1 MEIIIKADHKEI
13 CGEAASIIRSAWQRK
28 KNLVLGMATGRT
40 PIGLYQKLIE
50 FYRKGEMDFSR
61 VVTFNLDEYFGLE
74 DAHPQSFAR
83 YMDTHLFQH
92 INIKPGNVFR
102 LRGRPA
108 DIEEQCHAYER
119 AIRNCGGIDIQILGI
134 GQNGHI
140 GFNEPGSSLASRT
153 RLSSLTPET
162 VEANAVDFRNKKDIS
177 RFCLTM
183 GIGTILEARMIL
195 LLASG
200 KGKVEILSKAIEGP
214 ITASVPASAL
224 QLHPNVTFLIDE
236 DAAAGLALRDHY
248 RWTAENKK
256 KIKGISV

>member
-1 MEIIIKADHKEI
+1 MEIIIKAGYEEI
-13 CGEAASIIRSAWQRK
+13 CSEAAAIIKSAWRRK

-40 PIGLYQKLIE
+40 PIGLYQKLVE
-50 FYRKGEMDFSR
+50 YYRKGGMDFSR

-74 DAHPQSFAR
+74 DDHPQSFAH

-92 INIKPGNVFR
+92 VNIKPENIFH
-102 LRGRPA
+102 LDGRPA

-119 AIRNCGGIDIQILGI
+119 AVRNCGGIDIQILGV

-153 RLSSLTPET
+153 RLSSLTLET
-162 VEANAVDFRNKKDIS
+162 VKANAPDFPSQKDVP

-183 GIGTILEARMIL
+183 GIGTILEARTIL

-200 KGKVEILSKAIEGP
+200 KSKAGILAKVVEGP
-214 ITASVPASAL
+214 VTAFVPATAL
-224 QLHPNVTFLIDE
+224 QLHPRVKFLIDE

-248 RWTAENKK
+248 RWTADNKK
-256 KIKGISV
+256 KIKGISA

>member
-1 MEIIIKADHKEI
+1 MEIIIKAGYEEV
-13 CGEAASIIRSAWQRK
+13 CGEAAAIIKSAWLRK

-40 PIGLYQKLIE
+40 PIGLYQKLVE
-50 FYRKGEMDFSR
+50 YYRKGEMDFSR

-74 DAHPQSFAR
+74 DGHPQSFAH
-83 YMDTHLFQH
+83 YMDTHLFQY
-92 INIKPGNVFR
+92 INIKPENVFR
-102 LRGRPA
+102 LSGQPA
-108 DIEEQCHAYER
+108 DIEEHCHAYER

-162 VEANAVDFRNKKDIS
+162 VEASAADFPDKKVIP

-183 GIGTILEARMIL
+183 GIGTILEARTIV

-200 KGKVEILSKAIEGP
+200 KNKAEILAKAVEGP
-214 ITASVPASAL
+214 VTAFVPASAL
-224 QLHPNVTFLIDE
+224 QLHPRVKFLTDE
-236 DAAAGLALRDHY
+236 AAAAGLALRDHY
-248 RWTAENKK
+248 RWTADNKK
-256 KIKGISV
+256 KIKGFPA